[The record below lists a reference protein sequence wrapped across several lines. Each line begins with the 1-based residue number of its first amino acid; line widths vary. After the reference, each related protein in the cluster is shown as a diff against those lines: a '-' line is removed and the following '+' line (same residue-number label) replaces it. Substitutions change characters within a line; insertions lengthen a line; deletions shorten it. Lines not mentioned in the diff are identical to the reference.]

1 MTADGDRPSRGSRD
15 EPPTAPIHGAGLRR
29 RQSFKGLKDPARRA
43 SAIIPSRSGQR
54 SRLGRPEPTRGHPGP
69 VDAIRRRVLTQRPQP
84 PVAEQDMCRGFA
96 DPVCCRRPPSVGSP
110 AARSPSR
117 PGVLGALKT
126 IHVLWVGSVRSQ
138 RTPFQAPADGVGTT
152 TTWPASPSRSLPRS
166 SGRPL
171 PPRPSA

>member
-1 MTADGDRPSRGSRD
+1 MTADGDRPPRGARD
-15 EPPTAPIHGAGLRR
+15 EPPTAPTHGAGLRR

-54 SRLGRPEPTRGHPGP
+54 SRLGRPEPTRGHTGP

-96 DPVCCRRPPSVGSP
+96 DPVCCRRPPASDP
-110 AARSPSR
+110 PRR
-117 PGVLGALKT
+117 DHHRDPGVLGAVTT
-126 IHVLWVGSVRSQ
+126 IQELWVGSVRSEQ
-138 RTPFQAPADGVGTT
+138 ISLQAPADGVVTT
-152 TTWPASPSRSLPRS
+152 TIWPASPSRSLPRS